1 MSDDEMFL
9 NLGEYAHGPLIG
21 HQVPCEHLL
30 FEARLSERDFPWL
43 AEHRVHHASIMPA
56 AGYIELLLQAFEG
69 VPLHVETLEFLQ
81 PCPIP
86 RTPVRLHTELFPVAN
101 APDEFTFTIS
111 SRSYETEAHSE
122 LHSRGKVRL
131 VSSDHPVNVPL
142 RLADID
148 TTPFAPYYFVGESDF
163 YERVDASLGETFQ
176 YGPYFQNI
184 QRVLSDNST
193 GDYLF
198 DVEMDEQLWTTGRAE
213 GYVANPA
220 LLDGGL
226 QIFPLSSAARDG
238 HLRPSAARPRCDISA
253 SADRTA
259 SYLPREERPRLGGC
273 ERTGAVHRAA
283 RRAIRGQHPFLRR
296 RYGRPRLVH

>member
-1 MSDDEMFL
+1 MMSDDEMFL
-9 NLGEYAHGPLIG
+9 NLGEYAHGLLIG

-43 AEHRVHHASIMPA
+43 AEHRVHHASIMPT

-81 PCPIP
+81 PYPIP

-101 APDEFTFTIS
+101 TPNEFTFTIS

-131 VSSDHPVNVPL
+131 VSSGHPVNVPL

-163 YERVDASLGETFQ
+163 YERVDASLGETYPNALF
-176 YGPYFQNI
+176 I
-184 QRVLSDNST
+184 QTHREPTQFMGSWNS
-193 GDYLF
+193 F
-198 DVEMDEQLWTTGRAE
+198 VERAHSLIYEPQPRETFGAEQLALMSDMMDRAVHFREAHPVREQRRMTGASQLQPLKNALGNALDRE
-213 GYVANPA
+213 HDPA
-220 LLDGGL
+220 PKKRRVEHVLLL
-226 QIFPLSSAARDG
+226 P
-238 HLRPSAARPRCDISA
+238 ISA
-253 SADRTA
+253 HN
-259 SYLPREERPRLGGC
+259 
-273 ERTGAVHRAA
+273 V
-283 RRAIRGQHPFLRR
+283 RGHSLRWSD
-296 RYGRPRLVH
+296 